1 MQYLIFKKHDQNNLQ
16 LFSLIINAL
25 LLYVQPPPSKKKT
38 KNQNKQNKQKNK
50 KNNPLV
56 FALKQQ
62 HIGRVSRCI
71 FVTNSYQMHK
81 CLKAVEQPVETAW
94 WSNSLFTVVMPLLQ
108 NESVIH
114 LLMIKC
120 YT

>member
-25 LLYVQPPPSKKKT
+25 LLYVQPPPSPPKKQ
-38 KNQNKQNKQKNK
+38 KNQNKQKNR

-62 HIGRVSRCI
+62 TQVFRGV
-71 FVTNSYQMHK
+71 FLWQTPTK
-81 CLKAVEQPVETAW
+81 CLNA
-94 WSNSLFTVVMPLLQ
+94 
-108 NESVIH
+108 
-114 LLMIKC
+114 
-120 YT
+120 